1 MGLKGQRRC
10 WARKSA
16 GAAHRR
22 RDHGAMP
29 AMDTL
34 EIPHGDDGAA
44 QLPGTG
50 RRIEGVMNCDE
61 TSRRRID

>member
-1 MGLKGQRRC
+1 MH
-10 WARKSA
+10 A
-16 GAAHRR
+16 
-22 RDHGAMP
+22 
-29 AMDTL
+29 L

-44 QLPGTG
+44 QRPGAG